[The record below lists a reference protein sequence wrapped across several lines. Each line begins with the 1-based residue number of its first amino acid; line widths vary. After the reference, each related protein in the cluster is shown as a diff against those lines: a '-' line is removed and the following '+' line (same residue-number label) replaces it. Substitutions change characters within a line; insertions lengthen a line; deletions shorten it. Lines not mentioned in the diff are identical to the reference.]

1 AFYRKLA
8 TNGVVFT
15 SELIRTIK
23 ASYYRI
29 ALDFVESF
37 TKDATINGLTLDTH
51 QEESTVELF
60 AENLMK
66 AGHHFLDHPME
77 APFIPSWNRVASAM
91 PDIHQQVVRA
101 VEKDMEVHG
110 RPMKKATELAV
121 A

>member
-1 AFYRKLA
+1 
-8 TNGVVFT
+8 
-15 SELIRTIK
+15 
-23 ASYYRI
+23 
-29 ALDFVESF
+29 
-37 TKDATINGLTLDTH
+37 
-51 QEESTVELF
+51 
-60 AENLMK
+60 MK